1 MQLSKIA
8 LKRFRLSHYNNTIVI
23 ALLQRRYN
31 KNWQKLNRFL
41 ELNQNSK
48 NL

>member
-8 LKRFRLSHYNNTIVI
+8 LKRFRLSYYNNTIVI
-23 ALLQRRYN
+23 ALLQGGII